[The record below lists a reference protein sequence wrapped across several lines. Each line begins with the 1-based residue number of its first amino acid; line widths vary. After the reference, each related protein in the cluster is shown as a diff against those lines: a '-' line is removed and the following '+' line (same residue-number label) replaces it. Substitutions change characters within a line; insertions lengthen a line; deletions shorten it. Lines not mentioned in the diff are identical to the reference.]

1 LAVLVTGLGDF
12 IFRRAPIGSRE
23 VAAQYHHTK
32 AMGCSNSHGFL
43 FSVLG
48 QNNRKSWELVT
59 HDFSALGGMAMVIIM
74 QKGSKPEQVQAVIDE
89 VEKSGYRTSPIVG
102 EERTVIGVIGWKPS
116 QNHLDHFRSLRGVEE
131 VVTIMK
137 RYKRTSRDWQPY
149 ETVVDVCG
157 VPVGDPEFFTMMAGP
172 CTVETRDQLLTT
184 ARAVKKTGSHILRG
198 GAYKPST
205 SPYDFQGLGEEGL
218 KLLAEARRETGL
230 PVVTEVMSPDK
241 VELVAAYAD
250 VLQIGT
256 RNAQNYDLLKAVG
269 QTSKPVLLKRGW
281 ASTIEEWLLA
291 AEYIID
297 QGNPNVILCERGIRT
312 YETATRNT
320 LDLSAV
326 AVVKRESHLPIV
338 VDPSQGTG
346 RWYLVMP
353 MARAAVA
360 AGADGLIIE
369 VHPDP
374 EKALKDGPQSLRI
387 DKFERLM
394 EELHPFVAAVGRK
407 M

>member
-1 LAVLVTGLGDF
+1 
-12 IFRRAPIGSRE
+12 
-23 VAAQYHHTK
+23 
-32 AMGCSNSHGFL
+32 
-43 FSVLG
+43 
-48 QNNRKSWELVT
+48 
-59 HDFSALGGMAMVIIM
+59 MVIIM
-74 QKGSKPEQVQAVIDE
+74 SKGVKQEEVQSVIEE
-89 VEKSGYRTSPIVG
+89 VEKCGYRTSSIVG
-102 EERTVIGVIGWKPS
+102 EERTIVGVIGWKPS
-116 QNHLDHFRSLRGVEE
+116 QNHLDHFRSLPGVEE

-137 RYKRTSRDWQPY
+137 RFKQTSRDWKP
-149 ETVVDVCG
+149 EDTVVDVCG
-157 VPVGDPEFFTMMAGP
+157 IPIGDSKRFVMMAGP
-172 CTVETRDQLLTT
+172 CTVETREQLLTT
-184 ARAVKKTGSHILRG
+184 ARAVKKTGAHILRG

-241 VELVAAYAD
+241 VGLVAEYAD
-250 VLQIGT
+250 ILQIGT

-269 QTSKPVLLKRGW
+269 QTRKPILLKRGW

-291 AEYIID
+291 AEYILD

-326 AVVKRESHLPIV
+326 AVVKRESHLPVI

-346 RWYLVMP
+346 RWYLVAP
-353 MARAAVA
+353 MAKAAVA
-360 AGADGLIIE
+360 CGADGLIIE

-374 EKALKDGPQSLRI
+374 AHALKDGPQSLRI
-387 DKFERLM
+387 DKFEQLM
-394 EELHPFVAAVGRK
+394 RELQPFVAATGRT